1 MIDHVVFDIG
11 RVLIHWDPETPYRRL
26 IADDTARAR
35 FLAEVC
41 SPAWNLEQDR
51 GRGWPEG
58 EAEAILRHPDK
69 ADLIRAYRRLWKE
82 MVPHAH
88 DDTVALLRGL
98 IARGVDV
105 TMLTNFAADTFREA
119 TALYGFLGES
129 RGVTVSGEIGLV
141 KPDRRIY
148 EHHARRFDLT
158 PERTLFIDDS
168 VANVEG
174 AKAAGWQAVHFTD
187 AGQLAVDLARFGLAE
202 AETRPA

>member
-26 IADDTARAR
+26 IGDEAARAL

-51 GRGWPEG
+51 GRSWT
-58 EAEAILRHPDK
+58 EAEAIARHLDK
-69 ADLIRAYRRLWKE
+69 AELIRAYRRLWVE
-82 MVPHAH
+82 MVPHAY
-88 DDTVALLRGL
+88 DDTVSLLRGL
-98 IARGVDV
+98 IARGTDV

-119 TALYGFLGES
+119 TAIYGFLGEP

-141 KPDRRIY
+141 KPDPRIY
-148 EHHARRFDLT
+148 EHHAESFGLT

-168 VANVEG
+168 LANVEG
-174 AKAAGWQAVHFTD
+174 ARAAGWHAVHFTG
-187 AGQLAVDLARFGLAE
+187 AGSLAADLARFGLAVDE
-202 AETRPA
+202 AHLA

>member
-11 RVLIHWDPETPYRRL
+11 RVLIHWDPEAPYRRL
-26 IADDTARAR
+26 IADAPARAR

-51 GRGWPEG
+51 GRPWAEA
-58 EAEAILRHPDK
+58 EAEAIARHPDM
-69 ADLIRAYRRLWKE
+69 AELIRAYRRHWRD

-88 DDTVALLRGL
+88 DDTVVILRDL
-98 IARGVDV
+98 MARGIDV
-105 TMLTNFAADTFREA
+105 TMLTNFAPDTFREA
-119 TALYGFLGES
+119 EAIYPFLGET

-148 EHHARRFDLT
+148 AHHAERFGLV

-168 VANVEG
+168 PANVDG
-174 AKAAGWQAVHFTD
+174 ARAAGWQALHFTGAD
-187 AGQLAVDLARFGLAE
+187 RLAADLAARGLT
-202 AETRPA
+202 TRSD